1 MKIRTTMYTVKFKNK
16 IPCENEQIL
25 SSDLAYYLY
34 YLDIIPDE
42 LAEWKIE
49 DINEKKNK
57 DETEF
62 TEISKNYSTL
72 FQEYAL
78 IRLKANELYERN
90 RVIALTLGI
99 LRQKLMLFKEKE
111 LEIPLD
117 LEKAIET
124 IEYFIYRYITK
135 KQDDRLVEQIV
146 FEE

>member
-1 MKIRTTMYTVKFKNK
+1 MKIGTTMYTVKFKDK
-16 IPCENEQIL
+16 IPCENELIL

-34 YLDIIPDE
+34 YLDVIPDE
-42 LAEWKIE
+42 LAEWEIE
-49 DINEKKNK
+49 DIKERKNNDEK
-57 DETEF
+57 EF

-90 RVIALTLGI
+90 RVVALTLGI
-99 LRQKLMLFKEKE
+99 LRQKLMLFKEKGR
-111 LEIPLD
+111 EIPLD

-124 IEYFIYRYITK
+124 VEYFIYRYITK

>member
-1 MKIRTTMYTVKFKNK
+1 MKIGTTMFTVKFKDK

-34 YLDIIPDE
+34 YLDVIPDK

-49 DINEKKNK
+49 DIKEMKNK
-57 DETEF
+57 DEMEF

>member
-1 MKIRTTMYTVKFKNK
+1 MKIGTTMYTVKFKDK

-34 YLDIIPDE
+34 YLDVIPDE

-49 DINEKKNK
+49 DINEKKIK
-57 DETEF
+57 DETKF

-99 LRQKLMLFKEKE
+99 LRQKLMLFKEKG

-124 IEYFIYRYITK
+124 VEYFIYRYITK
-135 KQDDRLVEQIV
+135 KQDDRLVEQII